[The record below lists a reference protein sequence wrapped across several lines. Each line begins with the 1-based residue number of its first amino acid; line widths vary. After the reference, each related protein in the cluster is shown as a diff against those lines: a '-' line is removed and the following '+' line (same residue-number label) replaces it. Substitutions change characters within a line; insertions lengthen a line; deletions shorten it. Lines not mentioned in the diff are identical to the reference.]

1 MDDGLFLS
9 SCLEA
14 SGTVDRSVTG
24 RLEGDLSFTTAL
36 CADCSEVFLGC
47 LASVLSGITAS
58 LAALRLVHKAL
69 LLVEGLFTGSEGKF
83 VATLFADKCF
93 VLEYFADHLFVLVH
107 WMLPRFVKMVE
118 IFFAPSR
125 NLTDIFEPFLLQ
137 RSEIKLPG
145 HI

>member
-14 SGTVDRSVTG
+14 SRAVYRSVTG
-24 RLEGDLSFTTAL
+24 RLEGDLCFTTAL
-36 CADCSEVFLGC
+36 CADCSEIFLGC
-47 LASVLSGITAS
+47 LAGILSGVAAS
-58 LAALRLVHKAL
+58 LAALRLIHEAL
-69 LLVEGLFTGSEGKF
+69 LLIESLFAGSESEF
-83 VATLFADKCF
+83 VTALFADKSL
-93 VLEYFADHLFVLVH
+93 VLEYFAVHRFVLVH